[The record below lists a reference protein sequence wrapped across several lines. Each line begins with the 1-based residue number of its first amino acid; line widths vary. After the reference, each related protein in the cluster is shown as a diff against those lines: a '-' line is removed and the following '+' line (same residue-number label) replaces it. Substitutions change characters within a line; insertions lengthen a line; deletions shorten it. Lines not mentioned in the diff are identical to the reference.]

1 MADKRQQI
9 VDAIRSRLGEILVA
23 NGYNTD
29 IGRHVFEWKVNAF
42 SDTELPG
49 VAFRDTDPK
58 IRELTG
64 GMQEVS
70 LPVEFIIGAASGATT
85 MQVIR
90 AAIED
95 VLSAINSDFTW
106 GGLAWDTAI
115 DTVEAFA
122 EQEGRLTG
130 LAKIAA
136 TVKYEQQRP
145 VHP

>member
-1 MADKRQQI
+1 MADKRQQV
-9 VDAIRSRLGEILVA
+9 VDAIRARLAGIRTS
-23 NGYNTD
+23 NGYNTE
-29 IGRHVFEWKVNAF
+29 IGLHVLEWKVKAF
-42 SDTELPG
+42 SEAEIPG

-70 LPVEFIIGAASGATT
+70 LPVEFIIGAAAGAST
-85 MQVIR
+85 MAVIR

-106 GGLAWDTAI
+106 GGLAWDTAVDSI
-115 DTVEAFA
+115 EAFA
-122 EQEGRLTG
+122 EHEGKVTG
-130 LAKIAA
+130 LAKIGT

>member
-9 VDAIRSRLGEILVA
+9 VDAIRWRLAGILVA

-29 IGRHVFEWKVNAF
+29 VGRHVFEWKVTAF
-42 SDTELPG
+42 ADSDLPG
-49 VAFRDTDPK
+49 VAFRDIDPK
-58 IRELTG
+58 VRELTG
-64 GMQEVS
+64 GMQDVS
-70 LPVEFIIGAASGATT
+70 LPVDFIIGAASGAST
-85 MQVIR
+85 MQIVR

-115 DTVEAFA
+115 DTIEAFA
-122 EQEGRLTG
+122 EHEGKLTG

-136 TVKYEQQRP
+136 TVKYEQMRP
-145 VHP
+145 VHT

>member
-9 VDAIRSRLGEILVA
+9 VDAIRTRLAGILVA

-29 IGRHVFEWKVNAF
+29 IGLHVFEWKVTAF
-42 SDTELPG
+42 ADSDLPA
-49 VAFRDTDPK
+49 VTFRDTDPK

-70 LPVEFIIGAASGATT
+70 LPIEFIVGAASGATT

-90 AAIED
+90 AAIKD

-106 GGLAWDTAI
+106 GGLAWDTSI
-115 DTVEAFA
+115 DTIEAFA
-122 EQEGRLTG
+122 EHEGKLTG
-130 LAKIAA
+130 LAKIG
-136 TVKYEQQRP
+136 TTIKYEQQRP

>member
-9 VDAIRSRLGEILVA
+9 VDAIRTRLATILIS

-29 IGRHVFEWKVNAF
+29 IGRHVFEWKVKAF
-42 SDTELPG
+42 SEAEIPG
-49 VAFRDTDPK
+49 VAFRDTDPN

-70 LPVEFIIGAASGATT
+70 LPVEFIVGASSGSAT
-85 MQVIR
+85 MPLIR

-95 VLSAINSDFTW
+95 VLAAINSDFTW
-106 GGLAWDTAI
+106 GGLAWDTSI

>member
-9 VDAIRSRLGEILVA
+9 VDAIRVRLAEILVA
-23 NGYNTD
+23 NGYNTE
-29 IGRHVFEWKVNAF
+29 IGLHVFEWKVKAF
-42 SDTELPG
+42 SDAEIPG

-64 GMQEVS
+64 GMQEIS
-70 LPVEFIIGAASGATT
+70 LPVELIIGAASGAST

-95 VLSAINSDFTW
+95 VLAAINSDFTW
-106 GGLAWDTAI
+106 GGLAWDTSV
-115 DTVEAFA
+115 DTIEAFA
-122 EQEGRLTG
+122 EHEGKLTG
-130 LAKIAA
+130 LAKIGA

>member
-1 MADKRQQI
+1 MADRRQAI
-9 VDAIRSRLGEILVA
+9 VDAIRARLATILTT
-23 NGYNTD
+23 NGYNTN
-29 IGRHVFEWKVNAF
+29 IGLHVFEWKVTAF
-42 SDTELPG
+42 AESDFPA

-58 IRELTG
+58 VRELTG

-70 LPVEFIIGAASGATT
+70 LPVEFIIGAASGAST
-85 MQVIR
+85 MQIIR

-115 DTVEAFA
+115 DTIEAFA
-122 EQEGRLTG
+122 EAEGKLTG
-130 LAKIAA
+130 LAKIGA

>member
-1 MADKRQQI
+1 MADKRQPI
-9 VDAIRSRLGEILVA
+9 VDAIRTRLATILMT

-29 IGRHVFEWKVNAF
+29 LGLHVFEWKVTAF
-42 SDTELPG
+42 ADSDLPA

-64 GMQEVS
+64 GMQDVS
-70 LPVEFIIGAASGATT
+70 LPVDFIIGAASGATT

-115 DTVEAFA
+115 DAVEAFA
-122 EQEGRLTG
+122 EAEGKLTG
-130 LAKIAA
+130 LARIG
-136 TVKYEQQRP
+136 TIVKYEQPRP

>member
-1 MADKRQQI
+1 MADKRQAI
-9 VDAIRSRLGEILVA
+9 VDAIRTRLAGILVA

-29 IGRHVFEWKVNAF
+29 IGHHVFEWKVTAF
-42 SDTELPG
+42 ADSDLPA

-64 GMQEVS
+64 GMQDVS
-70 LPVEFIIGAASGATT
+70 LPVEFIIGAASGAST
-85 MQVIR
+85 MQVVR

-115 DTVEAFA
+115 DTIEAFV
-122 EQEGRLTG
+122 EHEGKLTG
-130 LAKIAA
+130 LAKIGT

-145 VHP
+145 VHA

>member
-1 MADKRQQI
+1 MADKRQAI
-9 VDAIRSRLGEILVA
+9 VDAVRTRLATILA
-23 NGYNTD
+23 TNGYNTD
-29 IGRHVFEWKVNAF
+29 IGRHVFEWKVTAF
-42 SDTELPG
+42 ADSDLPA
-49 VAFRDTDPK
+49 VAFRDTDPE

-64 GMQEVS
+64 GMQDVS

-85 MQVIR
+85 MQVVR

-115 DTVEAFA
+115 DTIEAFA
-122 EQEGRLTG
+122 EHEGKLTG
-130 LAKIAA
+130 LAKIGT

-145 VHP
+145 VHA